1 MHPTKRM
8 ERRRDYR
15 HVLAYTVSL
24 KCPHSRRVIDRAW
37 TEDVSASGVRIR
49 TEIPHEFQLGDQL
62 ELRLFAPISGAVASF
77 GDVLTLATD
86 AVVTRCDVTT
96 ASMSFK
102 APFAY

>member
-1 MHPTKRM
+1 MARM

-24 KCPHSRRVIDRAW
+24 KCPHTRRIIDRAW

-49 TEIPHEFQLGDQL
+49 TEQPHELQRGDRL
-62 ELRLFAPISGAVASF
+62 ELRLFAPISGLVASF
-77 GDVLTLATD
+77 GDMITLATD

-96 ASMSFK
+96 ASMLFQ
-102 APFAY
+102 APLVY